1 MFVGE
6 RIKLRLRFILDVL
19 LDSPWHYCILRRLDN
34 REVYGSISFVV
45 LFVDSLCNCTQK
57 LIVEFF
63 IFVVIPV
70 VFEISL
76 WIVEIRLCSVWRLT
90 FLLHFDY
97 LKEIFLWAC
106 MGSILGHR
114 LYNEVRKQQRA
125 FDCAT
130 CGEFLVKLWFWIR
143 PCDYRQISWRL
154 FHRRLKC

>member
-1 MFVGE
+1 MLDQFGGCTHNFLCAFVSIFVGE
-6 RIKLRLRFILDVL
+6 RIKLRFRFILDVL

-45 LFVDSLCNCTQK
+45 LSVDSLCNCTQK

-90 FLLHFDY
+90 SLLHFDY

-130 CGEFLVKLWFWIR
+130 CGEFLVKL
-143 PCDYRQISWRL
+143 
-154 FHRRLKC
+154 